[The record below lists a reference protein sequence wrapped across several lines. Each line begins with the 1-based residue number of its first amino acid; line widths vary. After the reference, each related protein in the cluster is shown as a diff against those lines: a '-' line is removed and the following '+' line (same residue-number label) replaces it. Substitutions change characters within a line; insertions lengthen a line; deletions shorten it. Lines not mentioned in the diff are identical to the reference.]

1 MSIAIA
7 AILLLVGLLNFYPV
21 IGAVGA
27 ARLAALYG
35 LPIEGPDLA
44 ILMRHRALLFGLV
57 GAFIVSAAFAPG
69 LRVPAFIAGFVSMG
83 GFIWIAR
90 SEGTYGR
97 HIRKVVIADIAGSA
111 ALLVAAAL
119 HVLETCLI

>member
-27 ARLAALYG
+27 VRLTALYG

-69 LRVPAFIAGFVSMG
+69 LRAPAFIAGFVSMG